1 MGLPALA
8 TPAALAA
15 WLGVTITDDDRAQA
29 VLRAASTLVRARAGE
44 NWVDAAGYLAADIP
58 DGIPQVV
65 VAVAA
70 RVWVNPTGAS
80 SSTTGPFSS
89 AWPVGFALTDDEAAM
104 VDAAMGATRV
114 RGLGTISTTRG
125 PVETTDVWVDVVGD
139 AQLPAEIPS
148 HPTRGPW

>member
-15 WLGVTITDDDRAQA
+15 WLGAPVDEARAQA
-29 VLRAASTLVRARAGE
+29 VLSAASTLVRARAGE
-44 NWVDAAGYLAADIP
+44 NWVDAAGQLEAGIP

-65 VAVAA
+65 VLVAA
-70 RVWVNPTGAS
+70 RAWANPTGT
-80 SSTTGPFSS
+80 SSTAAAPFSA
-89 AWPVGFALTDDEAAM
+89 AWPVGFALTEAEAEM
-104 VDAAMGATRV
+104 VDAAMGSTPV

-125 PVETTDVWVDVVGD
+125 PLETGDVWVDVEGGAPLPVGVPD
-139 AQLPAEIPS
+139 